1 MSLRGD
7 RVRRALPASL
17 GLLGALLLAA
27 PAHASPQ
34 DLFGHGARTSA
45 LGATGAASALGAEA
59 VWGNPALLS
68 LGRER
73 ALSLGFQA
81 ASFRLSARGDGLPGN
96 LAADPMRG
104 TLIGALLPL
113 PFSGAL
119 QHRVALGFSFFTPT
133 NVVVRG
139 RVLYPDTPQFPL
151 ITDRAQSVTIQ
162 AGLGLDLGRG
172 LRLGAGVSAL
182 AAIAGTVIVAT
193 DASGSVGT
201 KVDNQLVASYAP
213 LAGVTYDL
221 GDSYRLGVT
230 YRGRLEARFAVRI
243 EVYDLGSL
251 TVPPFNIAGL
261 AQFDPWQ
268 VQAEVARVR
277 GPWKVAVGATFKRW
291 SGYPGAPE
299 PTVLCPP
306 EKPGCLALRPA
317 PPGFQDTVVPR
328 VGVERT
334 VVDRS
339 TWGAAA
345 RAGYFLEPSPAP
357 EQQGTGRL
365 FDATRHAVT
374 LGGGFELRGSVPLT
388 FDVFTQGHLLAPRT
402 HRIALDEAGT
412 SRGQAKTSGFILVG
426 GATATV
432 RF

>member
-1 MSLRGD
+1 M
-7 RVRRALPASL
+7 
-17 GLLGALLLAA
+17 
-27 PAHASPQ
+27 
-34 DLFGHGARTSA
+34 
-45 LGATGAASALGAEA
+45 GATGAASALGAES
-59 VWGNPALLS
+59 VWANPALLS
-68 LGRER
+68 LGRQR
-73 ALSLGFQA
+73 TLSLGFQA
-81 ASFRLSARGDGLPGN
+81 ATFQLKAQGDGLPGKVN
-96 LAADPMRG
+96 TDPMRG

-113 PFSGAL
+113 PFTGELKDRIAFGL
-119 QHRVALGFSFFTPT
+119 SFFTPT

-151 ITDRAQSVTIQ
+151 LSDRSQSVTIQ
-162 AGLGLDLGRG
+162 AGLGVDVGRG
-172 LRLGAGVSAL
+172 LRVGAGVSAL

-201 KVDNQLVASYAP
+201 KVDDQLVASYAP

-221 GDSYRLGVT
+221 FENYRVGVT
-230 YRGRLEARFAVRI
+230 FRGRLEARFAVRI

-277 GPWKVAVGATFKRW
+277 GPWKAAVGVTFKRW

-306 EKPGCLALRPA
+306 EKPDCAALRPEA
-317 PPGFQDTVVPR
+317 PDFHDTVVPR

-334 VVDRS
+334 LVDREG
-339 TWGAAA
+339 WGAVA
-345 RAGYFLEPSPAP
+345 RAGYFLEPTPAP
-357 EQQGTGRL
+357 EQKGTARL
-365 FDATRHAVT
+365 FDNTRHALT
-374 LGGGFELRGSVPLT
+374 LGGGFELRGSVPIS
-388 FDVFTQGHLLAPRT
+388 FDLFTQAHLLAPRT
-402 HRIALDEAGT
+402 HSIALDEARSAYGK
-412 SRGQAKTSGFILVG
+412 AKTSGFLLVG
-426 GATATV
+426 GAVASV

>member
-1 MSLRGD
+1 
-7 RVRRALPASL
+7 
-17 GLLGALLLAA
+17 
-27 PAHASPQ
+27 
-34 DLFGHGARTSA
+34 
-45 LGATGAASALGAEA
+45 
-59 VWGNPALLS
+59 
-68 LGRER
+68 
-73 ALSLGFQA
+73 
-81 ASFRLSARGDGLPGN
+81 
-96 LAADPMRG
+96 MRG

-113 PFSGAL
+113 PFTGAL
-119 QHRVALGFSFFTPT
+119 QNRVALGFSFFTPT

-139 RVLYPDTPQFPL
+139 RVLYPDSPQFPL
-151 ITDRAQSVTIQ
+151 IADRAQSVTIQ

-172 LRLGAGVSAL
+172 FRLGAGVSAL
-182 AAIAGTVIVAT
+182 AAISGTVIVAT
-193 DASGSVGT
+193 DSSGSVGT
-201 KVDNQLVASYAP
+201 KVDDQLVASYAP
-213 LAGVTYDL
+213 LAGVSYDL

-306 EKPGCLALRPA
+306 EKPECLALRPA

-357 EQQGTGRL
+357 EQQRTGRF
-365 FDATRHAVT
+365 FDATRHALT
-374 LGGGFELRGSVPLT
+374 LGGGLELRGSVPLSL
-388 FDVFTQGHLLAPRT
+388 DVFTQGHLLASRT

-426 GATATV
+426 GLTASV

>member
-1 MSLRGD
+1 M
-7 RVRRALPASL
+7 
-17 GLLGALLLAA
+17 
-27 PAHASPQ
+27 
-34 DLFGHGARTSA
+34 
-45 LGATGAASALGAEA
+45 
-59 VWGNPALLS
+59 
-68 LGRER
+68 
-73 ALSLGFQA
+73 
-81 ASFRLSARGDGLPGN
+81 RLSARGDGLPGA

-119 QHRVALGFSFFTPT
+119 RDRIALGFSFFTPT

-139 RVLYPDTPQFPL
+139 RVLYPETPQFPL
-151 ITDRAQSVTIQ
+151 VTDRTQSVTVQ
-162 AGLGLDLGRG
+162 AGLGVDVGKG
-172 LRLGAGVSAL
+172 IRLGAGVSAL

-201 KVDNQLVASYAP
+201 KVDDQLVASYAP

-221 GDSYRLGVT
+221 GDSYRIGVT
-230 YRGRLEARFAVRI
+230 YRGKLEARFAVRI

-277 GPWKVAVGATFKRW
+277 GPWKAAVGVTFKRW

-306 EKPGCLALRPA
+306 EKPDCQALKPE

-334 VVDRS
+334 VVDRE
-339 TWGAAA
+339 TWGATA

-357 EQQGTGRL
+357 EQRGTARL
-365 FDATRHAVT
+365 FDSTRHALT
-374 LGGGFELRGSVPLT
+374 LGGGFELRGSVPLS
-388 FDVFTQGHLLAPRT
+388 FDLFAQGHLLAERT
-402 HRIALDEAGT
+402 HRILVDSEAG
-412 SRGQAKTSGFILVG
+412 RVGKAKAGGYILAG
-426 GATATV
+426 GAVASV